1 MDILVAYFFN
11 CQMKQ
16 QQLHMGVSC
25 YQFLT
30 TEYNIT
36 DIWKRAYEE
45 LSNNAFLLQP
55 HVSLVP

>member
-30 TEYNIT
+30 TKYNIT
-36 DIWKRAYEE
+36 DI
-45 LSNNAFLLQP
+45 
-55 HVSLVP
+55 